1 MSKKPQAANLPV
13 EASNLFSRVWGTS
26 ERPTDLS
33 HPKNPVQLVGKWNM
47 KLYGPDG
54 ELKDARDGFNVITT
68 NGLEFMSSFLNS
80 AATAASTFTMRYLA
94 IGTDATGESSSDSSL
109 GTELS
114 RHTGVVS
121 NNSNGVFEIKA
132 TFATG
137 SGVGAIVEYGIFD
150 SNTAGTMWARDTESA
165 INKGSN
171 DVLEVTAQITLS

>member
-1 MSKKPQAANLPV
+1 MSRKHSANLPV
-13 EASNLFSRVWGTS
+13 EASNLFSRVWGVDKQS
-26 ERPTDLS
+26 PNLS
-33 HPKNPVQLVGKWNM
+33 QPKNPVTVVGRWNM

-54 ELKDARDGFNVITT
+54 ELKDTRDGTNVITT

-80 AATAASTFTMRYLA
+80 AATAASTFTMRY
-94 IGTDATGESSSDSSL
+94 IGIGSDATAEAVGNTAL

-121 NNSNGVFEIKA
+121 NNSGGVFEIKA

-137 SGVGAIVEYGIFD
+137 SGTGSIVEYGIFD

-165 INKGSN
+165 INKGAN